1 VEKESHKG
9 FESARGISFFNKQLL
24 KI

>member
-9 FESARGISFFNKQLL
+9 FESARGISIFNKQLL